1 MTTSVRHS
9 GRSRQWSLL
18 ALCGVLLLI
27 GLPLIRLVLNVGFG
41 FPAPAGDSI
50 LFASVAQYHC
60 ATGRFETPLFPLDP
74 TGGLRYV
81 WHGIGQPALLSWLN
95 PDCSVRGG
103 YLALGL
109 LLLATFALVLRLL
122 LPTRGWW
129 VALAV
134 ALVVF
139 ALQSKQGFRPEASA
153 MLLVLACE
161 GLRHRGSTLGWVAAA
176 GLLPWFHPTAFLL
189 YAAWWLLTTS
199 RAELSALLGHAG
211 RVVAIAAAVQLSL
224 WAVYPF
230 PVVDLLQGLSLQGR
244 TFAQR
249 ADGDVFTYFI
259 RSDFFPLFGLAFAWA
274 YAMCVVRKPALLL
287 MLPLWW
293 FYGFRVPPAYYN
305 LVPPFGAMLLWLWWP
320 GAQSPTRWYPQ
331 ARVVLLGLCVML
343 AGAGLA
349 QSVVRDG
356 VSLVRYGSTLE
367 AAAGQLAVVEA
378 SGLKPCQVP
387 RWLTLMTE
395 ARAFEASQQ
404 PTLRACRSNEPLAR
418 VDLVPPLELRQR
430 PDRGL
435 CTPWPQGRPTP
446 VLGRLFQSDSGYG
459 FLICP
464 AAGP

>member
-1 MTTSVRHS
+1 LGALHKST
-9 GRSRQWSLL
+9 RQWSWLGLCSVL
-18 ALCGVLLLI
+18 ALA
-27 GLPLIRLVLNVGFG
+27 GLPLIRLVLSVGFG

-60 ATGRFETPLFPLDP
+60 ASGKFETPIFPLDP
-74 TGGLRYV
+74 TGAMRYV
-81 WHGIGQPALLSWLN
+81 WHGIGQSALLSWLN

-103 YLALGL
+103 YVALSL
-109 LLLATFALVLRLL
+109 LLLATSLLILRLL
-122 LPTRGWW
+122 VPTRGWW
-129 VALAV
+129 VGMAV

-139 ALQSKQGFRPEASA
+139 ALQSKQGFRPEVSA
-153 MLLVLACE
+153 MLLVLVCE
-161 GLRHRGSTLGWVAAA
+161 WLRHRGSALGCVAAA

-189 YAAWWLLTTS
+189 YAGWWLLTTS
-199 RAELSALLGHAG
+199 RAELSALLRQAG
-211 RVVAIAAAVQLSL
+211 RVVAVAAAVQLSL

-230 PVVDLLQGLSLQGR
+230 PLADLLHGLSLQGR

-249 ADGDVFTYFI
+249 TDGDVFTYWI

-274 YAMCVVRKPALLL
+274 YTICVVRKPALLL

-305 LVPPFGAMLLWLWWP
+305 LVPLFGAMLLWLWWP
-320 GAQSPTRWYPQ
+320 GTPSTVRWYPQ
-331 ARVVLLGLCVML
+331 ARSALLVLCVLL

-367 AAAGQLAVVEA
+367 AAAGQLTVVQA
-378 SGLKPCQVP
+378 SGQVPCRVP
-387 RWLTLMTE
+387 RWITLMEE
-395 ARAFEASQQ
+395 AKAFEASQQ
-404 PTLRACRSNEPLAR
+404 PTLKRCDSAEATTR

-430 PDRGL
+430 PDRSL
-435 CTPWPQGRPTP
+435 CKPWPQDQPMP

-464 AAGP
+464 TAAP